1 MESGRKLVLACLLAL
16 LHVYRRYISPQLG
29 TNCRFYP
36 SCSVYAQEA
45 LRRHGVLRGLWLTT
59 RRLARCHPYCS
70 GGIDPVP

>member
-1 MESGRKLVLACLLAL
+1 MVLSSLLAL

>member
-1 MESGRKLVLACLLAL
+1 MVLSSLLAL

-36 SCSVYAQEA
+36 PCSVYAQEA

>member
-1 MESGRKLVLACLLAL
+1 MESGRKLVLSSLLAL